1 MLGIAAKGMTASRR
15 EQILQ
20 AVVTTLAGTTL
31 VGSRIWRSR
40 VEALSRDE
48 APAIVVAP
56 GIDKSIDQDRGGG
69 SSFGKLDQELMIA
82 IAVYVRG
89 APPDSIAD
97 PIEVDVHSKLMA
109 DRTIGGLAFDIYPV
123 KRTPQIE
130 EGDQIAGWLVTE
142 YKVRYRTSF
151 SDISAP

>member
-1 MLGIAAKGMTASRR
+1 MTASRR

-20 AVVTTLAGTTL
+20 AIVTTLAGTTL

-56 GIDKSIDQDRGGG
+56 GIDKSVDPENGGG
-69 SSFGKLDQELMIA
+69 SSFGVLDQELMVA

-89 APPDSIAD
+89 IAPDSLAD

-109 DRTIGGLAFDIYPV
+109 DRTIGGLAFDIYPI

-130 EGDQIAGWLVTE
+130 EGDQAAGWMVTE
-142 YKVRYRTSF
+142 FKVRYRTSVAN
-151 SDISAP
+151 ISAP